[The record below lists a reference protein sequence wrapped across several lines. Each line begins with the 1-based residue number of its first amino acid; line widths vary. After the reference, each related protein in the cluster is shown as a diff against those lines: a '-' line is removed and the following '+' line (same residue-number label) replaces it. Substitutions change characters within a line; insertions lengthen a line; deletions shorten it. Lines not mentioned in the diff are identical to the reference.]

1 MKSIVK
7 DLLSWAD
14 DRTQVIA
21 AMVIIFAMVFAAGEI
36 DPAKEKIALSIVSGL
51 FGIVTGYSVGKM
63 NGNGKTGDSE
73 KPPVDVEPSPPIG

>member
-1 MKSIVK
+1 MKTIVREFF
-7 DLLSWAD
+7 SWAD
-14 DRTQVIA
+14 DRTQVIV
-21 AMVIIFAMVFAAGEI
+21 AMIVIFVIVFSVGEI

-73 KPPVDVEPSPPIG
+73 KPPVDVEPTPPMG